1 VKMTK
6 QNKAK
11 KVGLLALVATIG
23 AAVGGVLGVFFAPQS
38 GKETREDIKKAL
50 NDAKKEVEEKAN
62 KIQDLT
68 LTQYQKIVDEVVNQ
82 YKTIKN
88 LGNKKVA
95 KIKKEFC
102 TNYQKT
108 KKSSRS

>member
-1 VKMTK
+1 MTK

-11 KVGLLALVATIG
+11 KAGLLALAATVG
-23 AAVGGVLGVFFAPQS
+23 AAIGGALGVLFAPQS

-50 NDAKKEVEEKAN
+50 NDAKKEIGEKAN
-62 KIQDLT
+62 QIQDLT

-82 YKTIKN
+82 YTTIKN

-102 TNYQKT
+102 ANYQKT
-108 KKSSRS
+108 KKSSQS

>member
-1 VKMTK
+1 MAK

-11 KVGLLALVATIG
+11 KAGLLALVAGIG
-23 AAVGGVLGVFFAPQS
+23 GVVGGALGVLFAPQS
-38 GKETREDIKKAL
+38 GKETREDIKEAL
-50 NDAKKEVEEKAN
+50 SDAKKEIGEKAN
-62 KIQDLT
+62 QIQDLT

-102 TNYQKT
+102 ANYQKA
-108 KKSSRS
+108 KKSS

>member
-1 VKMTK
+1 MKMAK

-11 KVGLLALVATIG
+11 KAGLLALAAAIG
-23 AAVGGVLGVFFAPQS
+23 AAVGGVLGVLFAPQS

-50 NDAKKEVEEKAN
+50 NNAKKEIGKKAERVQN
-62 KIQDLT
+62 LT
-68 LTQYQKIVDEVVNQ
+68 LTQYQKIVDEVVDQ

-95 KIKKEFC
+95 EIKRGFC
-102 TNYQKT
+102 AGYRKT
-108 KKSSRS
+108 KKSS

>member
-1 VKMTK
+1 MTK
-6 QNKAK
+6 QNKTK
-11 KVGLLALVATIG
+11 KAGLLALAAAIG
-23 AAVGGVLGVFFAPQS
+23 AVIGGALGVLFAPQS

-50 NDAKKEVEEKAN
+50 NDAKKEVGEKAN
-62 KIQDLT
+62 QIQDLT
-68 LTQYQKIVDEVVNQ
+68 LTQYQKIVDEVINQ

-88 LGNKKVA
+88 LGGKKVA

-102 TNYQKT
+102 ANYQKN